1 MALCTV
7 VVFFAALIARSVVL
21 LVAAPPARLLD
32 EIALRRYAPDM
43 ADDRL
48 QGTEI
53 ADSVIDLIGHTP
65 LVRMKRMR
73 EVEQIPSVLAMKME
87 TTNPGGS
94 SKDRP
99 ALEMILAAEREGLL
113 RPGGTIVEPTSGN
126 TGVGLAIVAA
136 QRGYRCVFVMTD
148 KVAPEKISLLR
159 AYGAEVVV
167 CPVAVAPDDPTSY
180 YSVAERLTVELDAFR
195 PNQYGNPANP
205 LSHEKTTG
213 PELWGQTAGR
223 ITHFV
228 AGAGTCGSITGTAR
242 YLKAQN
248 PDIRIIAADPEGSV
262 FSGGSG
268 RPYLVEGVGED
279 FFPAAWAPELY
290 DEVIAISDEESFLT
304 ARRVSEVEGILIGGS
319 GGMAVAAAIQVA
331 KRAGPDDIVVVLN
344 PDSGR
349 GYLSR
354 VFDDE
359 WMANFGFVRE
369 CDECVGAVLDTRA
382 GMAELLY
389 VNPDQTVRQAI
400 ELMRANGVSQLPV
413 CKNTPP
419 FAAAEVSGSV
429 DELDV
434 MEAIARD
441 PSVMS
446 TPVGKVMGP
455 KLPTIGVGQ
464 RVERAVKMLEVAP
477 ALLVLSG
484 GRPLAVVTRTDI
496 LSYFQSVA
504 AGRRSG
510 DAPVGERRRPTAGS
524 ASTPAPSTPASRP
537 TPPPAPSSPR
547 SRCPRRSPRTAWAG
561 TAASST
567 PGPATRPAPR
577 WRLRRLARVGP
588 PRPRLRQRPGRR
600 GRRPAARAARAG
612 ASCSATTPTAARS
625 A

>member
-1 MALCTV
+1 MGDT
-7 VVFFAALIARSVVL
+7 
-21 LVAAPPARLLD
+21 RLL
-32 EIALRRYAPDM
+32 
-43 ADDRL
+43 
-48 QGTEI
+48 GTEI

-65 LVRMKRMR
+65 LVRMRRMM
-73 EVEQIPSVLAMKME
+73 EVEQLPSVLAMKME

-99 ALEMILAAEREGLL
+99 ALEMILTAEREGVL

-167 CPVAVAPDDPTSY
+167 CPVAVAPDDPRSY
-180 YSVAERLTVELDAFR
+180 YAVAERLTEELSAFR
-195 PNQYGNPANP
+195 PNQYANPANP
-205 LSHEKTTG
+205 LAHERTTG
-213 PELWGQTAGR
+213 PELWAQTAGR

-228 AGAGTCGSITGTAR
+228 AGAGTCGSITGVAR

-248 PDIRIIAADPEGSV
+248 PDVRIVAADPEGSV

-279 FFPAAWAPELY
+279 FFPAAWAPDLY
-290 DEVIAISDEESFLT
+290 DEVIAISDEESFMT

-354 VFDDE
+354 VFDDD
-359 WMANFGFVRE
+359 WMANFGFLRE
-369 CDECVGAVLDTRA
+369 CDECVGAVLDTRE
-382 GMAELLY
+382 GPGELLY
-389 VNPDQTVRQAI
+389 VNPEHTVRQAI

-429 DELDV
+429 DELEV

-446 TPVGKVMGP
+446 TPVEKVMGP

-464 RVERAVKMLEVAP
+464 KVERAVKMLEVAP

-496 LSYFQSVA
+496 LTYFQAVA
-504 AGRRSG
+504 AV
-510 DAPVGERRRPTAGS
+510 DP
-524 ASTPAPSTPASRP
+524 
-537 TPPPAPSSPR
+537 
-547 SRCPRRSPRTAWAG
+547 
-561 TAASST
+561 
-567 PGPATRPAPR
+567 
-577 WRLRRLARVGP
+577 
-588 PRPRLRQRPGRR
+588 PGRTD
-600 GRRPAARAARAG
+600 G
-612 ASCSATTPTAARS
+612 
-625 A
+625 